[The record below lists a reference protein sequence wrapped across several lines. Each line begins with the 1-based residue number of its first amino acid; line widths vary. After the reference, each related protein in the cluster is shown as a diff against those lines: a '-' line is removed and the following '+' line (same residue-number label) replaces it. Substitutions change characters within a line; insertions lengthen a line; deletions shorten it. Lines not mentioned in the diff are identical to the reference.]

1 VPRILCIGEC
11 MLEFAMQPDGNFK
24 LGFAGDTFNTAW
36 YLRARL
42 PTDWQVDY
50 FTALGDDPYS
60 VQMLDF
66 MSANGIGTAHVKRIT
81 NRRPGLYVIRQEKGD
96 RQFAYW
102 RGQSAA
108 KQLADDAGALATG
121 LNGTALAYF
130 SGITI
135 AILDAKAREILLSQL
150 SSAKTKGTRIAFD
163 PNERPALWASPEE
176 MRNSIEAAAR
186 IADFVFPTFSDE
198 QLHFGDTTLRQT
210 AARYLALS
218 AGEVVVK
225 NGGEPALI
233 ASAQVSLQL
242 APEPIAVPV
251 DTTAAGDS
259 FNSAYLAAR
268 LTGADPQHAAQA
280 AHRVAKI
287 VISHP
292 GALVPMELGQ

>member
-1 VPRILCIGEC
+1 

-42 PTDWQVDY
+42 AADWQVDY
-50 FTALGDDPYS
+50 FTSLGDDPYS

-66 MSANGIGTAHVKRIT
+66 MSANGIGTTHIQRIT

-108 KQLADDAGALATG
+108 KQLADEASALAKA
-121 LNGTALAYF
+121 LDRTALVYF
-130 SGITI
+130 SGITL
-135 AILDAKAREILLSQL
+135 AILDAKARETLLNQL
-150 SSAKTKGTRIAFD
+150 SAAKAKGTKIAMD

-186 IADFVFPTFSDE
+186 LADFVFPTFPDE
-198 QLHFGDTTLRQT
+198 QLHFGDTTPQQT
-210 AARYLALS
+210 AARYLALNT
-218 AGEVVVK
+218 GEVVVK
-225 NGGEPALI
+225 NGSEPALI
-233 ASAQVSLQL
+233 ESSQTSLQI
-242 APEPIAVPV
+242 APDSIVKPV

-268 LTGADPQHAAQA
+268 LTGTDPQRAAQA

-287 VISHP
+287 VISQP
-292 GALVPMELGQ
+292 GALVPMQLVQ

>member
-11 MLEFAMQPDGNFK
+11 MLEFAVQPDGNFK

-42 PTDWQVDY
+42 PADWQVDY

-66 MSANGIGTAHVKRIT
+66 MSANGIGTAHIKRIT
-81 NRRPGLYVIRQEKGD
+81 NRWPGLYVIRQEKGD

-102 RGQSAA
+102 RGESAA
-108 KQLADDAGALATG
+108 KQLADDAGALATA

-130 SGITI
+130 SGITL
-135 AILDAKAREILLSQL
+135 AILDAKARKTLLTQL
-150 SSAKTKGTRIAFD
+150 SVAKVKGTKIAFD
-163 PNERPALWASPEE
+163 PNERPALWASSEE

-186 IADFVFPTFSDE
+186 VADFVFPTFPDE
-198 QLHFGDTTLRQT
+198 RQHFGDAMPQQT

-225 NGGEPALI
+225 NGGEPAMI
-233 ASAQVSLQL
+233 ASVQDSLQV
-242 APEPIAVPV
+242 APEPITAPV

-268 LTGADPQHAAQA
+268 LTGADPQHAVQA

-292 GALVPMELGQ
+292 GALVAMPLV